1 MNFLKLRTNLESS
14 VRVAVPYP
22 ERKNCI
28 NDMRFLMRK
37 KPKESGTFSSAGKKQ
52 NKIVNVKSHI
62 QQKYS
67 SGIKRNQDSFTSQ
80 MK

>member
-62 QQKYS
+62 QQNILQELRE
-67 SGIKRNQDSFTSQ
+67 IKTVLLLR
-80 MK
+80 